1 MRNLPLPKRP
11 RRMDSA
17 WLCVCIGVFRF
28 RVCSLGLRLIVCEPV
43 EGEAGV
49 SVLTADRTVRCGES
63 PKLVLLQIG
72 GAAVFFGI
80 APLPLACPAFLCWH

>member
-1 MRNLPLPKRP
+1 M
-11 RRMDSA
+11 
-17 WLCVCIGVFRF
+17 
-28 RVCSLGLRLIVCEPV
+28 IVCEPV
-43 EGEAGV
+43 EGERGA

-80 APLPLACPAFLCWH
+80 TPLPLCLPILLSLARALALCTAVCGAPPV

>member
-1 MRNLPLPKRP
+1 MRVGAIRP
-11 RRMDSA
+11 
-17 WLCVCIGVFRF
+17 VCG
-28 RVCSLGLRLIVCEPV
+28 CSLGLRLIICEPV
-43 EGEAGV
+43 EGADGV

-80 APLPLACPAFLCWH
+80 APLPLFLPGMLSLALALFSAAWCMRNRAQ